1 MKNQCESYLNLYQT
15 KQVKSIMRKKA
26 LLFLVL
32 AAVTGLVGFTGL
44 TFSGIE
50 VVRIMFLIFADL
62 LVISL
67 MAKLFFP
74 EKPKMKY
81 QPVKRR

>member
-1 MKNQCESYLNLYQT
+1 LFKTERKIMKS
-15 KQVKSIMRKKA
+15 KA
-26 LLFLVL
+26 LLFLIL
-32 AAVTGLVGFTGL
+32 ALVSGVIGFTGL
-44 TFSGIE
+44 SFDGIE
-50 VVRIMFLIFADL
+50 VIRVMFLIFADL

-81 QPVKRR
+81 QPVNK

>member
-1 MKNQCESYLNLYQT
+1 
-15 KQVKSIMRKKA
+15 MRKKA

-32 AAVTGLVGFTGL
+32 AVVTGLVGFTGL
-44 TFSGIE
+44 SFSGIE
-50 VVRIMFLIFADL
+50 VIRIMFLIFADL

-74 EKPKMKY
+74 EKQKMKY

>member
-1 MKNQCESYLNLYQT
+1 MNDQHDSYLNLYQT

-44 TFSGIE
+44 SFSGIE

>member
-1 MKNQCESYLNLYQT
+1 MTNQPESYLNLYQT

-44 TFSGIE
+44 SFSGIE